1 MGSLF
6 GTILAFLIV
15 FGILVFIHEFGH
27 FFTAKLVGIRVETFS
42 FGYGKRLFGFRGK
55 ETDYR
60 ISLIPMGGY
69 VKFLGEGELSVDGG
83 SANLPSDHFL
93 SKTRWERFLVM
104 FMGSAMNILLA
115 LVIAAVINMVGVTVP
130 AYQEQ
135 APVIGFI
142 EPGSPAEKAGL
153 AEGDEIL
160 AIDGEG
166 VKTWNDVDL
175 AVGSKPDRVLEL
187 RVRRGGEEIRK
198 DLHTEKKTRYAIGY
212 AGFIGRI
219 LTQVRMVKPGSPA
232 EKAGLQP
239 GDIILSIDGQP
250 AYYFQFTELMEK
262 NPGKELEFRVN
273 RQGEILILR
282 VTPRLEGKVGKIG
295 LYQEPES
302 LPVKYGFFAAIAQS
316 VRENVR
322 NTFLIIRFIRDL
334 IVGRAST
341 QQLGGPIAIAS
352 FSYAAMQMGFLA
364 MLSFIGLISLQLG
377 IINLFPIPVFDGGQI
392 FILALEGLF
401 QRDFSPR
408 VRQVWMQV
416 GFVIFALLAVFI
428 ILNDIVKGMPNGW
441 ESLIPW

>member
-6 GTILAFLIV
+6 GTVFAFLIV

-55 ETDYR
+55 KTDYR

-69 VKFLGEGELSVDGG
+69 VKFLGEGEVSVDGG
-83 SANLPSDHFL
+83 AANLPRDHFL

-135 APVIGFI
+135 APVIALI

-160 AIDGEG
+160 AIDGQG
-166 VKTWNDVDL
+166 VKTWNDVDM

-187 RVRRGGEEIRK
+187 RVRRDGEEIRK
-198 DLHTEKKTRYAIGY
+198 DLRTEKRTRYALGY

-219 LTQVRMVKPGSPA
+219 LTQVRMVNPNSPA
-232 EKAGLQP
+232 EKAGLRS
-239 GDIILSIDGQP
+239 GDIILTIDGRP
-250 AYYFQFTELMEK
+250 VYSFQFTAMIEK

-273 RQGEILILR
+273 RLGEILNLR
-282 VTPRLEGKVGKIG
+282 ITPKLEGKVGKIG
-295 LYQEPES
+295 LYPEMES
-302 LPVKYGFFAAIAQS
+302 LPIKYGFFAAIAQS

-322 NTFLIIRFIRDL
+322 NTFLIVRFIRDL
-334 IVGRAST
+334 MVGRAST

-392 FILALEGLF
+392 FILGLEGLF
-401 QRDFSPR
+401 RRDFSPK

-416 GFVIFALLAVFI
+416 GFVIFVLLVVFI

-441 ESLIPW
+441 DSLIPW

>member
-1 MGSLF
+1 MGSLL

-42 FGYGKRLFGFRGK
+42 FGYGKRLIGYRGK

-69 VKFLGEGELSVDGG
+69 VKFLGEGEVSADGG
-83 SANLPSDHFL
+83 TASLPPDHYL
-93 SKTRWERFLVM
+93 SRTRWERFLVL

-115 LVIAAVINMVGVTVP
+115 LVIAAVVNMVGVTVP
-130 AYQEQ
+130 AFQEQ

-142 EPGSPAEKAGL
+142 DPGSPAEKAGL

-160 AIDGEG
+160 AIDGQA

-175 AVGSKPDRVLEL
+175 AVGSKPDRILEL
-187 RVRRGGEEIRK
+187 RIRRGGEEIRK
-198 DLHTEKKTRYAIGY
+198 DLRTEKKTRYALGY
-212 AGFIGRI
+212 AGFVGRI
-219 LTQVRMVKPGSPA
+219 LTQVRMVNPNSPA
-232 EKAGLQP
+232 EKAGLRS
-239 GDIILSIDGQP
+239 GDVILTIDGQP
-250 AYYFQFTELMEK
+250 VYYFQFTAMIEK
-262 NPGKELEFRVN
+262 NAGKELEFQVK
-273 RQGEILILR
+273 RQGEILSIR
-282 VTPRLEGKVGKIG
+282 ITPRLEGKVGKVG
-295 LYQEPES
+295 VYQEAES

-322 NTFLIIRFIRDL
+322 NTFLIVRFIRDL

-401 QRDFSPR
+401 RRDFSPK

-416 GFVIFALLAVFI
+416 GFVIFVLLIVFI
-428 ILNDIVKGMPNGW
+428 ILNDIVKTMPNGW